1 MISYI
6 AKDDFYYINYLNLH
20 NKNILRLR
28 DFKSK
33 ESLAHLSRELNRLRT
48 QKADIINTKSD
59 DLFKVNLLPEIR
71 KRIQELVITIH
82 ENKRAK
88 SECITYLPKDFDRLK
103 QLHPNVEFINVH
115 EL

>member
-33 ESLAHLSRELNRLRT
+33 EALSHLSRELNRLRT
-48 QKADIINTKSD
+48 QKAYILDANNN
-59 DLFKVNLLPEIR
+59 DLFKTDLLPTIR
-71 KRIQELVITIH
+71 KRIQELVIIIH

-88 SECITYLPKDFDRLK
+88 SECITYLPKDFDKLK

-115 EL
+115 TL